1 MLESHGNYGR
11 GFVNANATTFG
22 NANVTTF
29 GSTGASA
36 YSRGG
41 GDGSMPMN
49 PAHKARSMPSRFSS
63 NIRRE
68 RIRPRCPLLAK
79 ADIASYTHMS
89 AFGIKADITFS
100 HQQF

>member
-1 MLESHGNYGR
+1 RHHIRQYR
-11 GFVNANATTFG
+11 CDT
-22 NANVTTF
+22 
-29 GSTGASA
+29 SA